1 MRPPHSLARAFPPVS
16 AEGFLPG
23 LAEGFPTVFAGAFLP
38 GFPRAGAG
46 RPGNKVGAMAE
57 RTLDLALDA
66 PELTARL
73 VDFPSVSGE
82 EKELADAIE
91 AALRTLPHLTVD
103 RHGNNVVARTHLG
116 RPERVVLAGHIDTV
130 PIAGNVPSRLD
141 EDGILW
147 GCGTSDM
154 KSGVAVQLRIA
165 ATVPEPNR
173 DLTFVFYDNEEVAAH
188 LNGLGHVAE
197 AHPDWLEGDFAVLL
211 EPSDAQVEGG
221 CQGTLRVIL
230 RTEGERAHS
239 ARSWM
244 GSNAIHAAGPIL
256 AALAAYE
263 PRRPVVDGLEY
274 HEGLNAVRIE
284 GGVATNVIP
293 DACTVTVNYRYAP
306 DRTAEEA
313 LAHVREVF
321 AGCAIAE
328 FTVDDHSGAA
338 MPGLSHPAAKA
349 FMAAVGG
356 TAQPKFGWTDVSRF
370 GDLGVPAVNYG
381 PGDALYAHKRDE
393 HVATARITHCE
404 ERLRS
409 WLTS

>member
-1 MRPPHSLARAFPPVS
+1 MPES
-16 AEGFLPG
+16 
-23 LAEGFPTVFAGAFLP
+23 
-38 GFPRAGAG
+38 
-46 RPGNKVGAMAE
+46 
-57 RTLDLALDA
+57 TLDLTLDGPA
-66 PELTARL
+66 LTARL
-73 VDFPSVSGE
+73 VDFPSVSGD

-91 AALRTLPHLTVD
+91 TALRALPHLAVD
-103 RHGNNVVARTHLG
+103 RFGNNVVARTQLG
-116 RPERVVLAGHIDTV
+116 RAERVVLAGHIDTV
-130 PIAGNVPSRLD
+130 PIADNVPSRLD
-141 EDGILW
+141 ENGVLW

-188 LNGLGHVAE
+188 LNGLGHVAD

-221 CQGTLRVIL
+221 CQGTLRVFL

-244 GSNAIHAAGPIL
+244 GFNAIHAAAPIL
-256 AALAAYE
+256 GRLAAYE
-263 PRRPVVDGLEY
+263 PRRPVIDGLEY
-274 HEGLNAVRIE
+274 REGLNAVRIE
-284 GGVATNVIP
+284 AGVANNVIP
-293 DACTVTVNYRYAP
+293 DACTVVVNYRYAP
-306 DRTAEEA
+306 DRSAEEA
-313 LAHVREVF
+313 LAHVHEVF
-321 AGCAIAE
+321 ADCGVVE

-370 GDLGVPAVNYG
+370 GALGVPAVNYG
-381 PGDALYAHKRDE
+381 PGDALLAHKRNE
-393 HVATARITHCE
+393 HVAVDRITHCE

-409 WLTS
+409 WLTG